1 MVVPQRLNITL
12 MLISIALVVFRFC
25 QDCDVGLLPE
35 IGRLLDAD
43 TIALIAMFCF
53 QNINSLV
60 QLTFRHAEG
69 KIRTLGNINHA
80 LLVYFLL

>member
-1 MVVPQRLNITL
+1 

-35 IGRLLDAD
+35 VGGLLDANAV
-43 TIALIAMFCF
+43 ALIAVFCF

-60 QLTFRHAEG
+60 LIWIWATPIMHR
-69 KIRTLGNINHA
+69 
-80 LLVYFLL
+80 LVSWGTTATI